1 VRPARTA
8 DTATAAGADLP
19 AALRQGLA
27 WLAVCASLAAHTWG
41 WAAGPAEFLGDPP
54 QIGFQVVVHGDHA
67 GDEITPLQL
76 RRIFLR
82 QITRWPDGRGVVPIN
97 GPPDSELRQAIT
109 GWLFPEGRAGLVYHW
124 NKLYY
129 QGVLPPRALASYSAV
144 ALMVARVPGAV
155 GYLPAGQPHPNLR
168 VLQVTGMPT
177 SDGPRTS
184 PGAPQGLGDVGEVTP
199 PGGPPTDPAP
209 TPDPS

>member
-1 VRPARTA
+1 VRPARNA
-8 DTATAAGADLP
+8 EAEAAAGAEVP
-19 AALRQGLA
+19 AALRRALA
-27 WLAVCASLAAHTWG
+27 WLTVCAFLVANTWG
-41 WAAGPAEFLGDPP
+41 WAAGPAEFLGDAP
-54 QIGFQVVVHGDHA
+54 QIRFQVVVHRDHV

-82 QITRWPDGRGVVPIN
+82 QITRWPDGRAVVPVN

-109 GWLFPEGRAGLVYHW
+109 HWLFAEGRAGLVYHW

-144 ALMVARVPGAV
+144 ALMVARVPGAI

-168 VLQVTGMPT
+168 ALRVTGMPA
-177 SDGPRTS
+177 SDGPRAS
-184 PGAPQGLGDVGEVTP
+184 PGVPHPLGDVGEVTQ
-199 PGGPPTDPAP
+199 PGGPPTDSAA